1 MYSNLHIFQILNHPF
16 CGLRVTDCRGFSL
29 SDAFVKNCWTNFRKT
44 YLEKTSKQIT
54 DHDENIFLL
63 ISKNPTTS
71 QKLEINTDFSFKI
84 VKIFFF
90 A

>member
-1 MYSNLHIFQILNHPF
+1 MTN
-16 CGLRVTDCRGFSL
+16 CRGSSL
-29 SDAFVKNCWTNFRKT
+29 SDEFVKNCWTNFGKT
-44 YLEKTSKQIT
+44 YLGKASKQIT

-84 VKIFFF
+84 VKIFLF